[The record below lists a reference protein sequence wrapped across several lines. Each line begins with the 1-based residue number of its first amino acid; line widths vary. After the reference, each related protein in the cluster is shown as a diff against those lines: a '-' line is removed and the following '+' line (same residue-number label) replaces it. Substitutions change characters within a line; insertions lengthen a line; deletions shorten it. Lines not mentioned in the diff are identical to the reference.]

1 MKKLPERKR
10 CRYERKNPKRKTGSR
25 LQAALSEKAHE
36 LRKKGIIPKLCI
48 IRVGERSDDIAYE
61 TGAVKKMTAT
71 GIEADRVILNA
82 SCTQEELE
90 EVMKEKN
97 SDEEVHGILMLRPL
111 PAHLDEKKITQ
122 MISPEKD
129 VDCMNP
135 ATLAGIFEPSEG
147 LKTPCTPQAVIEML
161 RYYDIEMTGKKVAVL
176 GRSSV
181 IGKPVAL
188 LLLNEN
194 ATVTICHSKTADLRE
209 TVREADIVISAMGRA
224 KMIDGSYIREGAT
237 LIDVGINTDED
248 GKLCGDADFES
259 AEKVAGAISPVPG
272 GVGSVTTTILA
283 KNLLSG
289 ISE

>member
-1 MKKLPERKR
+1 MSARILKGKPVAD
-10 CRYERKNPKRKTGSR
+10 SM
-25 LQAALSEKAHE
+25 QAALSEKAHE

-90 EVMKEKN
+90 EVMREKN
-97 SDEEVHGILMLRPL
+97 GDEEVHGILMLRPL

>member
-1 MKKLPERKR
+1 MSARILKGKPVAD
-10 CRYERKNPKRKTGSR
+10 SM
-25 LQAALSEKAHE
+25 QAALSEKAHE

-224 KMIDGSYIREGAT
+224 KMIDRSYIREGAT

>member
-1 MKKLPERKR
+1 MRARILKGKPVAD
-10 CRYERKNPKRKTGSR
+10 SM
-25 LQAALSEKAHE
+25 QAALSEKAHE

-90 EVMKEKN
+90 EVMREKN

-224 KMIDGSYIREGAT
+224 KMIDRSYIREGAT

-272 GVGSVTTTILA
+272 GIGSVTTTILA

>member
-1 MKKLPERKR
+1 MSARILKGKPVAD
-10 CRYERKNPKRKTGSR
+10 SM
-25 LQAALSEKAHE
+25 QAALSEKAHE

-147 LKTPCTPQAVIEML
+147 FKTPCTPQAVIEML

-224 KMIDGSYIREGAT
+224 KMIDASYIREGAT
-237 LIDVGINTDED
+237 LIDVGINTDEN

>member
-1 MKKLPERKR
+1 MSARILKGKPVAD
-10 CRYERKNPKRKTGSR
+10 SM
-25 LQAALSEKAHE
+25 QAALSEKAHE

-90 EVMKEKN
+90 EVMREKN

-147 LKTPCTPQAVIEML
+147 FKTPCTPQAVIEML

>member
-1 MKKLPERKR
+1 MSARILKGKPVAD
-10 CRYERKNPKRKTGSR
+10 SM
-25 LQAALSEKAHE
+25 QAALSEKAHE

-97 SDEEVHGILMLRPL
+97 SDEEVHGILMLRPI

-237 LIDVGINTDED
+237 LIDVGINTDEN

>member
-1 MKKLPERKR
+1 MSARILKGKPVAD
-10 CRYERKNPKRKTGSR
+10 SM
-25 LQAALSEKAHE
+25 QAALSEKAHE

-82 SCTQEELE
+82 SCTKEELE

>member
-1 MKKLPERKR
+1 MSARILKGKPVAD
-10 CRYERKNPKRKTGSR
+10 SM
-25 LQAALSEKAHE
+25 QAALSEKAHE

-147 LKTPCTPQAVIEML
+147 FKTPCTPQAVIEML

-194 ATVTICHSKTADLRE
+194 ATVTICHSKTVDLRE

>member
-1 MKKLPERKR
+1 MSARILKGKPVAD
-10 CRYERKNPKRKTGSR
+10 SM
-25 LQAALSEKAHE
+25 QAALSEKAHE

-147 LKTPCTPQAVIEML
+147 FKTPCTPQAVIEML

-194 ATVTICHSKTADLRE
+194 ATVTICHSKTAGLRE

>member
-1 MKKLPERKR
+1 MSARILKGKPVAD
-10 CRYERKNPKRKTGSR
+10 SM
-25 LQAALSEKAHE
+25 QAALSEKAHE

-71 GIEADRVILNA
+71 GIEADKVILNA

>member
-1 MKKLPERKR
+1 MSARILKGKPVAD
-10 CRYERKNPKRKTGSR
+10 SM
-25 LQAALSEKAHE
+25 QAALSEKAHE

-209 TVREADIVISAMGRA
+209 TVRKADIVISAMGRA
-224 KMIDGSYIREGAT
+224 KMIDASYIREGAT

-289 ISE
+289 IPV

>member
-1 MKKLPERKR
+1 MSARILKGKPVAD
-10 CRYERKNPKRKTGSR
+10 SM
-25 LQAALSEKAHE
+25 QAALSEKAHE
-36 LRKKGIIPKLCI
+36 LRKKGIIPTLCI

-147 LKTPCTPQAVIEML
+147 FKTPCTPQAVIEML

>member
-1 MKKLPERKR
+1 MSARILKGKPVAD
-10 CRYERKNPKRKTGSR
+10 SM
-25 LQAALSEKAHE
+25 QAALSEKAHE

-97 SDEEVHGILMLRPL
+97 SDEEVHGILMLRPI

>member
-1 MKKLPERKR
+1 MGTRILKGKPVAD
-10 CRYERKNPKRKTGSR
+10 SM
-25 LQAALSEKAHE
+25 QADLSEKAHE

-61 TGAVKKMTAT
+61 TGAVKKMNAT
-71 GIEADRVILNA
+71 GIEADRVILSA
-82 SCTQEELE
+82 SCTQEDIE

-122 MISPEKD
+122 MISTEKD

-161 RYYDIEMTGKKVAVL
+161 RYYDIEMEGKKVAVL

-194 ATVTICHSKTADLRE
+194 ATVTICHSKTAELRE

-224 KMIDGSYIREGAT
+224 KMIDASYIREGAT
-237 LIDVGINTDED
+237 VIDVGINTDEN

>member
-1 MKKLPERKR
+1 MSARILKGKPVAD
-10 CRYERKNPKRKTGSR
+10 SM
-25 LQAALSEKAHE
+25 QAALSEKAHE

-147 LKTPCTPQAVIEML
+147 FKTPCTPQAVIEML

-237 LIDVGINTDED
+237 LIDVGINTDEA
-248 GKLCGDADFES
+248 GKLCGDADFAS
-259 AEKVAGAISPVPG
+259 AEKVAGAISLVPG

>member
-1 MKKLPERKR
+1 MSARILKGKPVAD
-10 CRYERKNPKRKTGSR
+10 SM
-25 LQAALSEKAHE
+25 QAALSEKAHE

-71 GIEADRVILNA
+71 GIEVDRVILNA

>member
-1 MKKLPERKR
+1 MSARILKGKPVAD
-10 CRYERKNPKRKTGSR
+10 SM
-25 LQAALSEKAHE
+25 QAALSEKAHE

-147 LKTPCTPQAVIEML
+147 FKTPCTPQAVIEML
-161 RYYDIEMTGKKVAVL
+161 RYYDIEMAGKKVAVI

-181 IGKPVAL
+181 IGKPAAM

-224 KMIDGSYIREGAT
+224 KMIDASYIREGAT
-237 LIDVGINTDED
+237 IIDVGINTDEN
-248 GKLCGDADFES
+248 GKLCGDVDFES

>member
-1 MKKLPERKR
+1 MSARILKGKPVAD
-10 CRYERKNPKRKTGSR
+10 SM
-25 LQAALSEKAHE
+25 QAALSEKAHE

-90 EVMKEKN
+90 EVRKEKN

-147 LKTPCTPQAVIEML
+147 FKTPCTPQAVIEML

>member
-1 MKKLPERKR
+1 MSARILKGKPVAD
-10 CRYERKNPKRKTGSR
+10 SM
-25 LQAALSEKAHE
+25 QAALSEKAHE

-135 ATLAGIFEPSEG
+135 ATLAGIFEPSDG

>member
-1 MKKLPERKR
+1 MSARILKGKPVAD
-10 CRYERKNPKRKTGSR
+10 SM
-25 LQAALSEKAHE
+25 QAALSEKAHE
-36 LRKKGIIPKLCI
+36 LRKKGIIPRLCI

-82 SCTQEELE
+82 SCTQEELK

-224 KMIDGSYIREGAT
+224 KMIDGSYNREGAT
-237 LIDVGINTDED
+237 IIDVGINTDED

>member
-1 MKKLPERKR
+1 MSARILKGKPVAD
-10 CRYERKNPKRKTGSR
+10 SM
-25 LQAALSEKAHE
+25 QAALSEKAHE

-61 TGAVKKMTAT
+61 TGAVKKMIAT
-71 GIEADRVILNA
+71 GIETDRVILDA

-90 EVMKEKN
+90 EVMREKN

-147 LKTPCTPQAVIEML
+147 LKTPCTPQAVIETL

-272 GVGSVTTTILA
+272 GIGSVTTTILA

>member
-1 MKKLPERKR
+1 MSARILKGKPVAD
-10 CRYERKNPKRKTGSR
+10 SM
-25 LQAALSEKAHE
+25 QAALSEKAHE

-147 LKTPCTPQAVIEML
+147 FKTPCTPQAVIEML

-194 ATVTICHSKTADLRE
+194 ATVSICHSKTADLRE

>member
-1 MKKLPERKR
+1 MSARILKGKPVAD
-10 CRYERKNPKRKTGSR
+10 SM
-25 LQAALSEKAHE
+25 QASLSEKAHE

-194 ATVTICHSKTADLRE
+194 ATVTICHSKTVDLRE

>member
-1 MKKLPERKR
+1 MSARILKGKPVAD
-10 CRYERKNPKRKTGSR
+10 SM
-25 LQAALSEKAHE
+25 QAALSEKAHE

-135 ATLAGIFEPSEG
+135 ATLAGIFELSEG

>member
-1 MKKLPERKR
+1 MSARILKGKPVAD
-10 CRYERKNPKRKTGSR
+10 SM
-25 LQAALSEKAHE
+25 QAALSEKAHE

-147 LKTPCTPQAVIEML
+147 LKTPCTPQAVIEIL

>member
-1 MKKLPERKR
+1 MSARILRGKPVAD
-10 CRYERKNPKRKTGSR
+10 SM
-25 LQAALSEKAHE
+25 QAALSEKAHE

>member
-1 MKKLPERKR
+1 MSARILKGKPVAD
-10 CRYERKNPKRKTGSR
+10 SM
-25 LQAALSEKAHE
+25 QAALSEKAHE

-71 GIEADRVILNA
+71 GIEADRVIRNA

-90 EVMKEKN
+90 EVRKEKN

-209 TVREADIVISAMGRA
+209 TVREAEIVISAMGRA

>member
-1 MKKLPERKR
+1 MSARILKGKPVAD
-10 CRYERKNPKRKTGSR
+10 SI
-25 LQAALSEKAHE
+25 QAALSEKAHE

-147 LKTPCTPQAVIEML
+147 FKTPCTPQAVIEML

>member
-1 MKKLPERKR
+1 MSARILKGKPVAD
-10 CRYERKNPKRKTGSR
+10 SM
-25 LQAALSEKAHE
+25 QAALSEKAHE

-90 EVMKEKN
+90 EVMREKN

-147 LKTPCTPQAVIEML
+147 FKTPCTPQAVIEML

-224 KMIDGSYIREGAT
+224 KMIDGSYVREGAT

>member
-1 MKKLPERKR
+1 MSARILKGKPVAD
-10 CRYERKNPKRKTGSR
+10 SM
-25 LQAALSEKAHE
+25 QAALSEKAHE

-135 ATLAGIFEPSEG
+135 ATLSGIFEPSEG

>member
-1 MKKLPERKR
+1 MSARILKGKPVAD
-10 CRYERKNPKRKTGSR
+10 SM
-25 LQAALSEKAHE
+25 QAALSEKAHE

-224 KMIDGSYIREGAT
+224 KMIDASYIREGAT

>member
-1 MKKLPERKR
+1 MSARILKGKPVAD
-10 CRYERKNPKRKTGSR
+10 SM
-25 LQAALSEKAHE
+25 QAALSEKAHE

-82 SCTQEELE
+82 SCTQEELK

>member
-1 MKKLPERKR
+1 MSARILKGKPVAD
-10 CRYERKNPKRKTGSR
+10 SM
-25 LQAALSEKAHE
+25 QAALSEKAHE

-90 EVMKEKN
+90 EVMREKN

-111 PAHLDEKKITQ
+111 PAHIDEKKITQ

-147 LKTPCTPQAVIEML
+147 FKTPCTPQAVIEML

-209 TVREADIVISAMGRA
+209 TVREAEIVISAMGRA

>member
-1 MKKLPERKR
+1 MSARILKGKPVAD
-10 CRYERKNPKRKTGSR
+10 SM
-25 LQAALSEKAHE
+25 QAALSEKAHE

-135 ATLAGIFEPSEG
+135 ATLAGIFEPSDG

-209 TVREADIVISAMGRA
+209 IVREADIVISAMGRA

>member
-1 MKKLPERKR
+1 MSARILKGKPVAD
-10 CRYERKNPKRKTGSR
+10 SM
-25 LQAALSEKAHE
+25 QAALSEKAHE

-237 LIDVGINTDED
+237 LIDVGINTDEN

>member
-1 MKKLPERKR
+1 MSARILKGKPVAD
-10 CRYERKNPKRKTGSR
+10 SM
-25 LQAALSEKAHE
+25 QAALSEKAHE

-90 EVMKEKN
+90 EVMREKN

-135 ATLAGIFEPSEG
+135 ATLAGIFELSED

-161 RYYDIEMTGKKVAVL
+161 RYYDIETEGKKVAVL

-224 KMIDGSYIREGAT
+224 KMIDASYIREGAT

-289 ISE
+289 IPV

>member
-1 MKKLPERKR
+1 M
-10 CRYERKNPKRKTGSR
+10 
-25 LQAALSEKAHE
+25 
-36 LRKKGIIPKLCI
+36 
-48 IRVGERSDDIAYE
+48 GERSDDIAYE

-135 ATLAGIFEPSEG
+135 ATLAGIFELSED

-161 RYYDIEMTGKKVAVL
+161 RYYDIETEGKKVAVL

-272 GVGSVTTTILA
+272 GIGSVTTTILA

>member
-1 MKKLPERKR
+1 MSARILKGKPVAD
-10 CRYERKNPKRKTGSR
+10 SM
-25 LQAALSEKAHE
+25 QAALSEKAHE

-90 EVMKEKN
+90 EVMKGKN

-147 LKTPCTPQAVIEML
+147 FKTPCTPQAVIEML

-224 KMIDGSYIREGAT
+224 KMIDGSYVREGAT